1 MGPTLWSSALIVLT
15 DRRICPRI
23 ELDHSVLLL
32 HRLDDGHHK
41 ASTWSRLKSTAAADG
56 DALLLLPSSPSSSRD
71 GMVKLD
77 DRELANFGQHSRF
90 DDLPLDAPFVPFNID
105 LHRDGAL
112 YFLSSSP
119 TPGKG
124 NQGDS
129 SWSTYHRRRRWRD
142 RGRSVPS
149 WRNEWINCGRG
160 PFRSLTGRMKTP
172 GSRTRPSP
180 CKMTSRCWCHRW
192 WPSSWRCSRLS
203 KLCSFF
209 SFIYLNFLKDFV
221 FDDGSL
227 TDRRCVFRDFQSCKN
242 PQK

>member
-1 MGPTLWSSALIVLT
+1 MPKYEIFFYRISTKNKIKLSEFDKKNISKQVGSTLWSSALIVLT
-15 DRRICPRI
+15 DRRFCPLI
-23 ELDHSVLLL
+23 ELDHSLLLL
-32 HRLDDGHHK
+32 HRLDDDHHK

-77 DRELANFGQHSRF
+77 DRELENFGQHSRF

-129 SWSTYHRRRRWRD
+129 SWSTYHRRRR
-142 RGRSVPS
+142 
-149 WRNEWINCGRG
+149 
-160 PFRSLTGRMKTP
+160 
-172 GSRTRPSP
+172 
-180 CKMTSRCWCHRW
+180 
-192 WPSSWRCSRLS
+192 
-203 KLCSFF
+203 
-209 SFIYLNFLKDFV
+209 
-221 FDDGSL
+221 
-227 TDRRCVFRDFQSCKN
+227 
-242 PQK
+242 